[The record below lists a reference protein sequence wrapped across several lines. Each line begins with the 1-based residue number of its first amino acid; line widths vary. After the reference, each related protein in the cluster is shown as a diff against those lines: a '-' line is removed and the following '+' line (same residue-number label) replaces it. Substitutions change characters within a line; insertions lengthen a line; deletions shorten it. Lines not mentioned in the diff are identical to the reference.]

1 MTPARTA
8 RSTASVNG
16 TASLRDGTY
25 LIGRTRRR
33 SGVTGCFVIDN
44 PTVSERHAELIVL
57 NGTCHLSDLDS
68 HNGTW
73 RVRAGGDR
81 RISAGYVRP
90 DERLRFGVVEC
101 SLEELFSGRELAEG

>member
-1 MTPARTA
+1 MTAAGTA
-8 RSTASVNG
+8 ASTESVNG
-16 TASLRDGTY
+16 TVPMRDGTY

-57 NGTCHLSDLDS
+57 DGTCHLSDLDS

-73 RVRAGGDR
+73 RVRSGGDR

-101 SLEELFSGRELAEG
+101 SLEELFSGRQLAQR